1 MATSAFTPA
10 ARPPADSGQ
19 GCRPGLWSGAYGFD
33 HQAALGSLFIAGL
46 TGGSDQCLA
55 GPVLTTA
62 SCPSERVGAVEATS
76 TVVQVQPGARHASEA
91 LGVIWERHR
100 SSTSSQASAAIFCQL
115 EMEGVA
121 AIMPGALEYF
131 AHPSVYLIFLAEGE
145 VPVGVLWDA
154 GAHRWVSGQIL
165 ETYLNHLQVAG
176 RQVKNHTASSFL
188 LPEERFPQQEHS
200 SCCSDACHAMSLM
213 FCAAVCR
220 SMNFAA
226 APSEAR
232 DLHSALIRSCGALAS
247 TRQEQQFLDRVL
259 LDVGGQRAVE
269 TAAKHERDMRI
280 LYSLVLIRD
289 KYKHLED
296 AQELHRA
303 AVELCELP
311 RHVSRW
317 APRLDVRGREEEQH
331 TPPTCAE
338 KRLRPR
344 RVRKALRVEGR
355 RLGSEEAP
363 RVGPFCGKGRKV
375 EGRRQKARE

>member
-1 MATSAFTPA
+1 MASSAFTTA
-10 ARPPADSGQ
+10 ARPPAVSGP

-33 HQAALGSLFIAGL
+33 HQGALGSLFIAGL
-46 TGGSDQCLA
+46 TRGSDQCLA

-62 SCPSERVGAVEATS
+62 SRPIERVSAVEATS
-76 TVVQVQPGARHASEA
+76 TVVHVQPSARHASEA

-100 SSTSSQASAAIFCQL
+100 SSSSSQASAAIFCQL

-131 AHPSVYLIFLAEGE
+131 AHPSVYLIFVAEGE

-188 LPEERFPQQEHS
+188 LPEERFPQQDHS

-232 DLHSALIRSCGALAS
+232 DLHSALVRSCGALAHQAS

-259 LDVGGQRAVE
+259 LGVGGQPAVQ
-269 TAAKHERDMRI
+269 TATKHERDMRI
-280 LYSLVLIRD
+280 RYSLALIRD

-296 AQELHRA
+296 AQELLRA

-317 APRLDVRGREEEQH
+317 APGQIVPFG
-331 TPPTCAE
+331 P
-338 KRLRPR
+338 
-344 RVRKALRVEGR
+344 EGGPLAGLHPGC
-355 RLGSEEAP
+355 LG
-363 RVGPFCGKGRKV
+363 
-375 EGRRQKARE
+375 